1 MSKSDSV
8 EFSLKKTLMAAEHEK
23 VVDMVVSL
31 YAANPTM
38 QKQLDIRFAGLEE
51 DPHKMARMIRKE
63 FSLLKRSKKFID
75 YSESTSFA
83 HQLDSLRARIVH
95 DLNAKSPNLAFEVML
110 EFLNLHENVLNRV
123 DDSNGSI
130 SGVFSMACDDLGTI
144 AQLNTHLSSLEIVDL
159 VFSLFMNNNYGM
171 YDKVIPS
178 FKNALGDKGM
188 DILQEKVEKAATPQ
202 NTTKITL
209 GLEAIADC
217 KNDVEAF
224 IRACAFAGKPHA
236 HDHLGIAK
244 RLIAHWRGKE
254 ALEWLNNME
263 IPPSH
268 PWQQERKALNIQAL
282 ELEGEYAQAQAERLA
297 WFADVLSPT
306 LYGDILK
313 TAKLEDKEDFKSNA
327 IKQAFV
333 FPEPH
338 TALHFLIAIQEVEK
352 AAQFV
357 CTRFKELSGERYYT
371 LRPAADILKTVDP
384 LAATLLYRKMIEP
397 ILEKTKS
404 KYYSYAAKDL
414 VMCGILNAR
423 ITDWQ
428 DVQNHEA
435 YLSDLNVNHKRK
447 VSFWSQYQSA
457 LQKQSAKE
465 VKLAKSS

>member
-1 MSKSDSV
+1 MSKSDPV
-8 EFSLKKTLMAAEHEK
+8 ELPLKEILMAAEHEK
-23 VVDMVVSL
+23 LVDMVVSL
-31 YAANPTM
+31 YAENPTM
-38 QKQLDIRFAGLEE
+38 QKQLDILLAGLDE
-51 DPHKMARMIRKE
+51 DPNKMVRMMRKE

-75 YSESTSFA
+75 YGESTSFA
-83 HQLDSLRARIVH
+83 YQLDSLRTRID
-95 DLNAKSPNLAFEVML
+95 DLNTKSPNLAFEVML

-130 SGVFSMACDDLGTI
+130 SGVFIVACEDLGKI
-144 AQLNTHLSSLEIVDL
+144 AQRNTHLSSLEIVEL
-159 VFSLFMNNNYGM
+159 VFSLFMINNYGI

-178 FKNALGDKGM
+178 FKNTLGNKGM
-188 DILQEKVEKAATPQ
+188 DMLQEKVEKVANSQ
-202 NTTKITL
+202 NTNKIRL

-224 IRACAFAGKPHA
+224 IRACSFAGKPNA
-236 HDHLGIAK
+236 HDHLEIAK
-244 RLIAHWRGKE
+244 RLISHWRGKE

-263 IPPSH
+263 IPSSH

-282 ELEGEYAQAQAERLA
+282 EVEGEYAQAQAERLA

-313 TAKLEDKEDFKSNA
+313 AAKSEHKEELKSNA
-327 IKQAFV
+327 IKRAFV
-333 FPEPH
+333 FPEPR
-338 TALHFLIAIQEVEK
+338 TALHFLIAIQEVER

-357 CTRFKELSGERYYT
+357 RARFKELSGGQYYT

-414 VMCGILNAR
+414 VMCGILNAS

-428 DVQNHEA
+428 EVQKHET

-447 VSFWSQYQSA
+447 VRFWSQYQSA
-457 LQKQSAKE
+457 LQKQAAKE
-465 VKLAKSS
+465 AKLAKSS